1 MSRAQEGPRAAR
13 RTWLASVCGLVASA
27 FGGQCAQA
35 SRARSVRSEQATP
48 LKLVNASEES
58 LLVFW
63 INYDGDAELMT
74 VMDAGETWTADSY
87 ESHAWRVIGAE
98 DKLLYAEFVMGDEAK
113 VVEVIK
119 QDGKQVQG
127 APEAIPFDGFDGL
140 GGKQEGYHAAEV
152 GAVAATEQGP
162 IAIIAI
168 EGSDVPLP
176 ILLGPVEGTS
186 LALSA
191 LGISSRRPRTM
202 ETWSRSL
209 KEGGVR
215 VERALITRL
224 VSNTFY
230 ARLVLLRPDGSR
242 KSLDARPSDALT
254 LAVEDGVPIYV
265 AEQVIQDHQHREK
278 TTLRASQPRMEENV
292 PPPSGPLGPPSAIP
306 SIPFEGPEEPPLKQA
321 SWEKAQVH

>member
-1 MSRAQEGPRAAR
+1 MPRRGASGKQVTVMGNPGAGGPFAPIVVLTRNVMGKKEFNQFRGKAIAMHSQVIKSFCKEIGADTKQVQGLIRLAKKNGEKLGFLEGPRAAR

-224 VSNTFY
+224 WKMVCPSMSQ
-230 ARLVLLRPDGSR
+230 SR
-242 KSLDARPSDALT
+242 
-254 LAVEDGVPIYV
+254 
-265 AEQVIQDHQHREK
+265 
-278 TTLRASQPRMEENV
+278 
-292 PPPSGPLGPPSAIP
+292 
-306 SIPFEGPEEPPLKQA
+306 
-321 SWEKAQVH
+321 